1 MVFTYFDRMFRNMD
15 RPTTSSSFRRWAAIY
30 VLECAL
36 SVCMSLGKVVELTL
50 ELAVI
55 LVVAGV
61 RLVVGIG
68 VLILLVLSLVID
80 GCLIYH

>member
-1 MVFTYFDRMFRNMD
+1 
-15 RPTTSSSFRRWAAIY
+15 
-30 VLECAL
+30 
-36 SVCMSLGKVVELTL
+36 MSLGKVVELTL

-80 GCLIYH
+80 GCLTWL